1 MESLRNVLNN
11 KGIYLSAKT
20 IEEKRKKNKLAPDT
34 ITGFVENAISKDSVY
49 TKDAI
54 SKQKLL
60 ESYLQ
65 FCEDNGII
73 PKSSKE
79 FNSTIKS
86 KFMEGKE
93 AVGKK
98 RRTFWLDIK
107 LRDKYRSKF
116 VDVPPL
122 MIPKQIEQR
131 VT

>member
-1 MESLRNVLNN
+1 
-11 KGIYLSAKT
+11 
-20 IEEKRKKNKLAPDT
+20 
-34 ITGFVENAISKDSVY
+34 
-49 TKDAI
+49 
-54 SKQKLL
+54 LL